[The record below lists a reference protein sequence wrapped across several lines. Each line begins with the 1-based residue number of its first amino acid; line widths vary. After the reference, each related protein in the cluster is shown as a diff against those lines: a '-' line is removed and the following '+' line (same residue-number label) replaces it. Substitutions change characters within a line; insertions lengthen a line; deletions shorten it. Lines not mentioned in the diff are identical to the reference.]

1 MHIFQVTDCGTV
13 TALVSE
19 TQPVKSGTLSLQ
31 LSESTPVLTPFS
43 LCLRLG
49 FCWPLRTIKLY
60 LLTYLLAFSA
70 LTLLVGCQE

>member
-31 LSESTPVLTPFS
+31 LSESTPVLTPSDAF
-43 LCLRLG
+43 LIVPQTRL
-49 FCWPLRTIKLY
+49 
-60 LLTYLLAFSA
+60 LLA
-70 LTLLVGCQE
+70 TVHY

>member
-31 LSESTPVLTPFS
+31 LSESTPVLTPSDTF
-43 LCLRLG
+43 LTVPQTRL
-49 FCWPLRTIKLY
+49 
-60 LLTYLLAFSA
+60 LLA
-70 LTLLVGCQE
+70 TVHY